1 MARPAFSRYKNTM
14 VRFCAIA
21 VVALVTLDVAVHAGA
36 EEAPNTRA
44 YHLDESLPEQQYTED
59 CQVCCRPIVLDV
71 TVDPDGDVSV
81 LARSENE

>member
-1 MARPAFSRYKNTM
+1 MPEITEQTILCPYCGEPIS
-14 VRFCAIA
+14 V
-21 VVALVTLDVAVHAGA
+21 LVDGSVF
-36 EEAPNTRA
+36 
-44 YHLDESLPEQQYTED
+44 EQQYVED